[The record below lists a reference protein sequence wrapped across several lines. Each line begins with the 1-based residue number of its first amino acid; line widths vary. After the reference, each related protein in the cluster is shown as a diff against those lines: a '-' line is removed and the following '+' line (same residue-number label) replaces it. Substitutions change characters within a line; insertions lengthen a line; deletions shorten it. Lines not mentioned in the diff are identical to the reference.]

1 MFETDYDNVEIVVET
16 EDTASSLSVGN
27 LANKTPKKNDERVY
41 HSSLEKRLVED
52 LLQTPLSEIRK
63 EVDNMIVVQH
73 IDKATNKPVF
83 NATYNNIIIK
93 DERDG
98 KRKLINN
105 KADMRNQH
113 RENREKDNPTL
124 NIVPTKPPLP
134 STEDEFDFE

>member
-1 MFETDYDNVEIVVET
+1 MSETDYENVEIVVET
-16 EDTASSLSVGN
+16 VDTASSLSVGN
-27 LANKTPKKNDERVY
+27 ISNKTPKKNDERIY

-73 IDKATNKPVF
+73 IDKQTNTPTF
-83 NATYNNIIIK
+83 NATYTNVVIK
-93 DERDG
+93 DEDG

-105 KADMRNQH
+105 KTDMRNQH
-113 RENREKDNPTL
+113 RVNREKDNPTP
-124 NIVPTKPPLP
+124 IIIPTKPSIP